1 MALEPTSTQAPP
13 WPEPLVLILALSAWE
28 AAASW
33 KRPLAASPTLRLRST
48 WLGLRSQRA
57 RPELKPVGGG
67 ARLSEQAILETES
80 DTREPSPTL
89 SQIQFRKLELTGNLI
104 SPSR

>member
-33 KRPLAASPTLRLRST
+33 KRPLAASPTLRLKST
-48 WLGLRSQRA
+48 WSGLL
-57 RPELKPVGGG
+57 RPRMMPGLNTH
-67 ARLSEQAILETES
+67 RWHI
-80 DTREPSPTL
+80 RPSLYPN
-89 SQIQFRKLELTGNLI
+89 RVKRVYN
-104 SPSR
+104 